1 MLSNHVVISYH
12 AYQITPATD
21 QGPAEL
27 CWTEPEAKDHPVPTD
42 LNPSTISD
50 MTTAHKET
58 TLEDIIL

>member
-27 CWTEPEAKDHPVPTD
+27 CWTEPEAEDHPVPTD